1 MGFYIQ
7 LIAFVVSA
15 ALTVWI
21 LGVGLVSA
29 FHPRA
34 KALTLNI
41 WIGLLLL
48 IATVV
53 QPFFYGWIAAP

>member
-34 KALTLNI
+34 KSLPFNI
-41 WIGLLLL
+41 FLGILLL
-48 IATVV
+48 ILTVV
-53 QPFFYGWIAAP
+53 QPFFYGWIATP